1 MIYLEKKIFLLITWL
16 ATYFAPVSEFMLMV
30 GLLVFLD
37 TYLGVKYAKKEGV
50 FNSRRLESVIHKTLI
65 YVCAILISHLAE
77 KSLDIP
83 MLLKITAGYIAYTEC
98 VSIDENS
105 TKLMGYSIFKKV
117 LKFIKRDEK

>member
-1 MIYLEKKIFLLITWL
+1 MFWIEKKTFLLLTWL
-16 ATYFAPVSEFMLMV
+16 ATYFAPVSEFMIMV

-37 TYLGVKYAKKEGV
+37 TYLGVRYAKKEGT
-50 FNSRRLESVIHKTLI
+50 FNSRKLESVIHKTLI
-65 YVCAILISHLAE
+65 YVCAILVAHLAE

-105 TKLMGYSIFKKV
+105 TKLVGYSIFKKL
-117 LKFIKRDEK
+117 LKFIKREK